1 MEVCRRKPLRDT
13 VDRELWRV
21 LDRSKR
27 KDRKKGKAAL
37 KKKAEGEEHLEISGI
52 REVKRRDWDEHVLTR
67 HNGLRENAQ
76 AAISCRGPGP
86 AKNKRYLR
94 VYQ

>member
-27 KDRKKGKAAL
+27 KDRKKGKASA
-37 KKKAEGEEHLEISGI
+37 KKPGETGGTLREIY
-52 REVKRRDWDEHVLTR
+52 W
-67 HNGLRENAQ
+67 GLR
-76 AAISCRGPGP
+76 
-86 AKNKRYLR
+86 
-94 VYQ
+94 